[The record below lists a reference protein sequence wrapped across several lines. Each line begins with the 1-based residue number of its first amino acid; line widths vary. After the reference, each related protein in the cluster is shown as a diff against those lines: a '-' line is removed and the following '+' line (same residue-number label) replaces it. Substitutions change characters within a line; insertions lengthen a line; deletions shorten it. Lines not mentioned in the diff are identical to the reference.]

1 MEIAQKIIALRE
13 RPAREWIAEA
23 NRVLPE
29 VVAMLLVLF
38 IAWHGATLLWA
49 LLPGQ
54 PQFDWSQRPVT
65 TARTANP
72 GIASGVDYRSIA
84 AAHLFG
90 VAGSDG
96 RAEQVVKA
104 PDTSLNLKLR
114 GTIAA
119 DDESIAHAIIADSSD
134 KANVYFIDDSLPGG
148 ATLHEVHVDR
158 VILKRG
164 GAFETLRL
172 PKQSQSLGRNSA
184 QRTRNAAAIAEA
196 RDPNNS
202 LRRTIAG
209 SAAAFTEIVRPQ
221 PFMPNGQMKGYR
233 VYPGRDRRA
242 FAALGLRP
250 GDLVTEMNGQKLDN
264 MQSGIEAF
272 RQLGDATQMTVTIER
287 NGADM
292 QLILDSSKFNDSSG
306 ARK

>member
-1 MEIAQKIIALRE
+1 VEIAQKIIALRE

-54 PQFDWSQRPVT
+54 PQFDWSQQPVS

-72 GIASGVDYRSIA
+72 GIASGIDYRSIA
-84 AAHLFG
+84 DAHLFG
-90 VAGSDG
+90 VASSGGS
-96 RAEQVVKA
+96 AAQVVKA

-114 GTIAA
+114 GAIAA

-184 QRTRNAAAIAEA
+184 QRARNAAARI
-196 RDPNNS
+196 PTSS
-202 LRRTIAG
+202 LRQAIG
-209 SAAAFTEIVRPQ
+209 GNAATFTEIVRPQ

-250 GDLVTEMNGQKLDN
+250 GDLVTEINGQKLDN
-264 MQSGIEAF
+264 LQSGIEVF

-287 NGADM
+287 NGSDM
-292 QLILDSSKFNDSSG
+292 QLILDSSKFNNSSG